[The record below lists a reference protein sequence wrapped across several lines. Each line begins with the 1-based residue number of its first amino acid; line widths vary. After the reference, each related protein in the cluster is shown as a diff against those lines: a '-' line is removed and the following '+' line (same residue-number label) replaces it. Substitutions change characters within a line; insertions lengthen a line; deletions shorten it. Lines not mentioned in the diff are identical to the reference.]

1 VFSTLHSY
9 CFPVFSA
16 SEQHCAVPEVV
27 EEVGESAVLKKSLR
41 GTSQAFLEYI
51 PLLMAEKVSIR
62 NN

>member
-1 VFSTLHSY
+1 
-9 CFPVFSA
+9 
-16 SEQHCAVPEVV
+16 VPEVV